1 MKSSSHWPQ
10 LKKACEQQERPSTAK
25 KKERKEGRKEEI
37 YSLIS
42 FGVLKPQIQVL
53 AGLAPSE
60 NSETEHTT
68 ILLF

>member
-1 MKSSSHWPQ
+1 MKSSPHWPQ
-10 LKKACEQQERPSTAK
+10 LEKACEQQERPSTAK

-37 YSLIS
+37 YCLIS
-42 FGVLKPQIQVL
+42 FGVQKSQIQVL

-60 NSETEHTT
+60 NSDTT